1 MRKYKWHMVT
11 SIRKMHETLIL
22 WNEMQSMLCDN
33 HIGVWLQWLTATPCM
48 DMNIPENTLHEVSEQ
63 DILVTCFIHN

>member
-1 MRKYKWHMVT
+1 MTYGHIYKKNAWN
-11 SIRKMHETLIL
+11 IDL

-33 HIGVWLQWLTATPCM
+33 YIGVWLQWLTATPCM